1 MEKLFWLKDGD
12 LNTKYFHF
20 VASTRNDICN
30 VAKSYF
36 QILFI
41 IIIIIIIP
49 LLSIM
54 MLLTMLIVAFLM
66 MIMNFFLNLFFT
78 DDLRQTLFQMNSDKS
93 PDPDD
98 LNLAFYKCFW
108 NLCGLEIFSA
118 ATTWLNIDTLP
129 PKLSNTSIVLIPK
142 NTSPYFM
149 KDFRLI
155 SLCNP
160 CKPSQTLTS

>member
-1 MEKLFWLKDGD
+1 MIYGRKKLEMICESVDGHSSNYYQEVINQLNNLLAQEESYQHQMEKLFWLKDGD

-41 IIIIIIIP
+41 IIIIIISP

-66 MIMNFFLNLFFT
+66 
-78 DDLRQTLFQMNSDKS
+78 
-93 PDPDD
+93 
-98 LNLAFYKCFW
+98 
-108 NLCGLEIFSA
+108 
-118 ATTWLNIDTLP
+118 
-129 PKLSNTSIVLIPK
+129 TSIYIL
-142 NTSPYFM
+142 SPFYILMSFLCLFM
-149 KDFRLI
+149 FLSFFGRQVRFPL
-155 SLCNP
+155 LLHNP
-160 CKPSQTLTS
+160 QL